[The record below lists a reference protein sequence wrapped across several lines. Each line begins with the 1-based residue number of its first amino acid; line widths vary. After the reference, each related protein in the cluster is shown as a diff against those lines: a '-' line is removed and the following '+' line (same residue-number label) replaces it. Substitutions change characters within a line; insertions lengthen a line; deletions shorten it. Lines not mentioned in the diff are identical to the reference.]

1 MAVLFTCI
9 MEGEFPIWFG
19 GCWVGVGGGGAGLL
33 LLALPTLTQ
42 GRPVVRVPLKLRKYH
57 I

>member
-19 GCWVGVGGGGAGLL
+19 CCWVGVGGGGAGLL